1 MFTTEEIF
9 DDLDKKLIAHY
20 GDEHR
25 NLANARRNRR
35 NATGLWNF
43 QQLGA
48 LQYPDGW
55 EDGLT
60 SDEFLSEAK
69 AMLRKKFDDRNKIS

>member
-1 MFTTEEIF
+1 MNVVKGIKFEKDARGNKRYIRI
-9 DDLDKKLIAHY
+9 DMMRH
-20 GDEHR
+20 
-25 NLANARRNRR
+25 ANILNP
-35 NATGLWNF
+35 LL

-69 AMLRKKFDDRNKIS
+69 TMLRKKFDDRNKIS